1 MHGFGIFTWPD
12 GRVYEG
18 EYKNNLKWGHGKFT
32 WPDKEET
39 GKSRIYEGK
48 WEMNLQHGPGEY
60 TNLHG
65 LKRKG
70 TWTMGQRECWIE

>member
-48 WEMNLQHGPGEY
+48 WEMNL
-60 TNLHG
+60 
-65 LKRKG
+65 
-70 TWTMGQRECWIE
+70 